1 MTTKRNVLHAIKWR
15 NLASFFLT
23 TSGII
28 ILVSGVILYIAP
40 PGHYAHAVDWRIL
53 GLDKGQ
59 WEALHTLFSYA
70 AVLFAIIHIV
80 VNWKILVNYLWDRA
94 KHAYRL
100 KREFIIAILLTL
112 LIGVGTIENWPPFST
127 VMDWGETLSSAWEA
141 NSTGVGE
148 EIIHTHE
155 SEVDTSVD
163 TSEGHESMAPVMSRG
178 WGRYTVA
185 EICQQMDVPVEEALN
200 RLAAYNIEADETSR
214 IRTLADVSEYEPSGI
229 VDIILGQPVGT
240 IEGGGE
246 GG

>member
-23 TSGII
+23 ISGII
-28 ILVSGVILYIAP
+28 ILISGVILYIAP

-53 GLDKGQ
+53 GLDKGE
-59 WEALHTLFSYA
+59 WEALHTLFSYV
-70 AVLFAIIHIV
+70 AVIFAIIHLV
-80 VNWKILVNYLWDRA
+80 VNWKALVNYLWDRT

-100 KREFIIAILLTL
+100 KREFIITILLTL

-127 VMDWGETLSSAWEA
+127 VMDWGETLSNAWEA
-141 NSTGVGE
+141 NSTRVGE

-155 SEVDTSVD
+155 GEIDTSR
-163 TSEGHESMAPVMSRG
+163 EHESMPTTTSRG

-185 EICQQMDVPVEEALN
+185 EICQQQDVPVEEALN
-200 RLAAYNIEADETSR
+200 RLAAYNIEADDTSR